1 MRTGR
6 LSRRAFWVDDLDD
19 ELDEDSRLDDEDSVE
34 VDTNEDEEPLEELFE
49 DLFDPDPVELLE
61 LVAVSLLRSFLASL

>member
-1 MRTGR
+1 LRTGR
-6 LSRRAFWVDDLDD
+6 RSRRAFWVDDLDD
-19 ELDEDSRLDDEDSVE
+19 ELDDELDVEDSVE

-49 DLFDPDPVELLE
+49 DLFVEPDPVELLE

>member
-19 ELDEDSRLDDEDSVE
+19 ELDDELEDEDSVE